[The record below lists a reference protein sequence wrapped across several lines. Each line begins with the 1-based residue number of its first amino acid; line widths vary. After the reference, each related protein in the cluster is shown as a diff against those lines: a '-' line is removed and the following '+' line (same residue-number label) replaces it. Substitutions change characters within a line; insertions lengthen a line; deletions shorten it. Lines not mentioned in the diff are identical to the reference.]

1 MHSRILMIGVTA
13 TLGVACVLW
22 PKTASATEWFDG
34 QEVLVDC
41 PSWHWEASRIPGIAY
56 ELCFD
61 DVDHCTVADIGD
73 AVCVPGLGEHDV
85 WVTAIDY
92 QGSDPVYYDGETASI
107 LRVRSS
113 DFTGNGL
120 VEISDLFIWLDALGL
135 TGESSEDL
143 DEDGVVAL
151 GDLWIFLDAF
161 TKCVSE
167 TGQLYEAC

>member
-1 MHSRILMIGVTA
+1 MIGVIA
-13 TLGVACVLW
+13 TFGVADVIW
-22 PKTASATEWFDG
+22 PETASAAEWYDG

-41 PSWHWEASRIPGIAY
+41 PSWHWEPSPVSGVAY

-61 DVDHCTVADIGD
+61 DVDHCTVAEIGD
-73 AVCVPGLGEHDV
+73 AVCVPGLGQHDV
-85 WVTAIDY
+85 WVTAIDG
-92 QGSDPVYYDGETASI
+92 QGADPIYYDGDASAI

-113 DFTGNGL
+113 DFTGSGRVGL
-120 VEISDLFIWLDALGL
+120 SDLFIWLDAMGA
-135 TGESSEDL
+135 TGESREDL

-167 TGQLYEAC
+167 SGSLYEAC